1 MRVSQLRA
9 HRLEEVVVCD
19 VVYYW
24 GLTKKPVVFLSDQGK
39 KILLAS
45 LEATIN
51 SQADETQG
59 EPSSRRTPAR
69 RRGNNHPWKEQSAHG
84 RGDQTDRVFARRV
97 DQSRNRSSRTGPS
110 LVGRIMYTDR
120 PAGPGEG
127 QVGIKKPY
135 QGHLE
140 EGGLARARGG
150 RDDHIGGPIWPGRAP
165 AISA

>member
-69 RRGNNHPWKEQSAHG
+69 RRGKETHGKNNQPMAGETRPIGSSPGGWTSPGTAPLAQGLPWWDE
-84 RGDQTDRVFARRV
+84 
-97 DQSRNRSSRTGPS
+97 
-110 LVGRIMYTDR
+110 
-120 PAGPGEG
+120 
-127 QVGIKKPY
+127 
-135 QGHLE
+135 
-140 EGGLARARGG
+140 
-150 RDDHIGGPIWPGRAP
+150 
-165 AISA
+165 